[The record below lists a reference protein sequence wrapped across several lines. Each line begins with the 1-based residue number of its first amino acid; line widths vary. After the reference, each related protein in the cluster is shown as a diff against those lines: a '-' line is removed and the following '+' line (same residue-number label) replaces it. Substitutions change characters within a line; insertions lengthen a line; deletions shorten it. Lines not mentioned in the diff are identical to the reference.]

1 MHYLCTIM
9 GYKIKF
15 LIIFILLGIVIY
27 LKFVNEVIS
36 NLVAKHYQWQAVFGF
51 VTFYFVI
58 YLASNTFK
66 FFYSKQHKIPRNKK
80 NNVHFGV
87 ENIANVLIA
96 IGFILLVLSVFGVKP
111 IELITSLT
119 IVAAAFAILTKE
131 YIADFLSGIY
141 LSFSNTFEI
150 NDQVKIDNQRG
161 KVVEISMLKVK
172 ILNDDDDIVIIPN
185 IKVHSNEIINYTKR
199 DARLM
204 TIDFQIALVYI
215 DSLDQLEKEII
226 NALDGFKEHIE
237 EESYTLKVVEM
248 KMDYLDLKFQYT
260 IKQSDLEMVKRIRR
274 KTIREVFNF
283 ISTKKISQIETGTS
297 VR

>member
-1 MHYLCTIM
+1 M

-15 LIIFILLGIVIY
+15 LLNFLLLGLTFY
-27 LKFVNEVIS
+27 LKFINTDSASLI
-36 NLVAKHYQWQAVFGF
+36 AKNYQLQAILAFAI
-51 VTFYFVI
+51 FYFVI
-58 YLASNTFK
+58 YLASNAFK
-66 FFYSKQHKIPRNKK
+66 FLYSRKHKIPRDKK

-96 IGFILLVLSVFGVKP
+96 IAFMLLILSMFGVQP

-150 NDQVKIDNQRG
+150 NDQVKIDNQKG

-172 ILNDDDDIVIIPN
+172 ILNEDDDIVIIPN

-204 TIDFQIALVYI
+204 TIDFQIALKYI

-226 NALDGFKEHIE
+226 NSLDSFKVHIE
-237 EESYTLKVVEM
+237 EKSYTLKVVEM

-260 IKQSDLEMVKRIRR
+260 IKQSDLELVKKIRR

-283 ISTKKISQIETGTS
+283 ISMKKVNQAATENN
-297 VR
+297 